1 MKIADRLHE
10 SGAPSFSFE
19 FFPPK
24 SEEGVA
30 QLFTTLRELSDLA
43 PAFVSVTYGAGGSTR
58 QLTVDLVSAIKR
70 ETGIEAM
77 AHLTC
82 VGHSRDELAE
92 ILERLRVA
100 GIDNVLA
107 LRGDPP
113 ADKPTFVRPPD
124 GFGHADELMGFI
136 RTRGFD
142 FCVGGACYPEQHL
155 ESTSLDED
163 LTHTR
168 RKLEA
173 GAGFLITQLFFDNAF
188 YFHFVERARKAGITC
203 PIVPGLM
210 PITNIAQIERIT
222 RMCGATMPMRLRLAL
237 EKRKDDPE
245 AVLQLGVAHATLQAA
260 DLLAHGAPGVH
271 FYTLN
276 RSRASRMIVTALQ
289 VQEAAGWR
297 LPHAQPRAAE
307 RGVGPAICHHSSV
320 AHG

>member
-1 MKIADRLHE
+1 MRIADRLRT
-10 SGAPSFSFE
+10 GPPCFSFE

-30 QLFTTLRELSDLA
+30 QLFTTLKELADLQ
-43 PAFVSVTYGAGGSTR
+43 PGFVSVTYGAGGSTR
-58 QLTVDLVSAIKR
+58 QLTLELTATIKR

-82 VGHSRDELAE
+82 VGHGRAELAE
-92 ILERLRVA
+92 ILRRLQTA
-100 GIDNVLA
+100 GVENVLA

-113 ADKPTFVRPPD
+113 KDEATFTPAPD
-124 GFGHADELMGFI
+124 GFSHGNELMQFI
-136 RTRGFD
+136 RARGHD
-142 FCVGGACYPEQHL
+142 FCVGGACYPEAHL
-155 ESTSLDED
+155 ESDGLDEEIE
-163 LTHTR
+163 HTR
-168 RKLEA
+168 RKVA
-173 GAGFLITQLFFDNAF
+173 DGADFLITQLFFDNAF

-222 RMCGATMPMRLRLAL
+222 RMCGATVPMRLRLAL

-260 DLLAHGAPGVH
+260 DLLANGAPGVH

-289 VQEAAGWR
+289 VQHAAR
-297 LPHAQPRAAE
+297 
-307 RGVGPAICHHSSV
+307 
-320 AHG
+320 

>member
-1 MKIADRLHE
+1 MIAFLMRIADRLRT
-10 SGAPSFSFE
+10 GPPCFSFE

-30 QLFTTLRELSDLA
+30 QLFTTLKELAELQ
-43 PAFVSVTYGAGGSTR
+43 PGFVSVTYGAGGSTR
-58 QLTVDLVSAIKR
+58 QLTLELTSTIKR

-82 VGHSRDELAE
+82 VGHGRAELAE
-92 ILERLRVA
+92 ILGRLQAA
-100 GIDNVLA
+100 GVENVLA

-113 ADKPTFVRPPD
+113 KDQATFTPVPD
-124 GFGHADELMGFI
+124 GFSHGNELMQFI
-136 RTRGFD
+136 RARGHD
-142 FCVGGACYPEQHL
+142 FCLGGACYPEAHL
-155 ESTSLDED
+155 ESDGLDDEIE
-163 LTHTR
+163 HTR
-168 RKLEA
+168 RKVA
-173 GAGFLITQLFFDNAF
+173 DGADFLITQLFFDNAF

-222 RMCGATMPMRLRLAL
+222 RMCGATVPMRLRLAL

-260 DLLAHGAPGVH
+260 DLLANGAPGVH

-289 VQEAAGWR
+289 VQHAGR
-297 LPHAQPRAAE
+297 
-307 RGVGPAICHHSSV
+307 
-320 AHG
+320 